1 MGKKQNNYIAS
12 KMNDYDRVRI
22 DVAECTEDITDLAAA
37 YLADAGFESFEPD
50 STGLTAYIKREA
62 GDGVKIAEES
72 LSDFPMESDFKI
84 TGEVIEGEDWNE
96 EWEKNYFKPILIEGR
111 CVIHSTFHREVP
123 EAEYDIVIDP
133 KMAFGT
139 GHHDTTSQMVKHIL
153 DLPLQ
158 GKSVIDMGTGTGI
171 LGILAAMRGAE
182 RVIGIEIDEAAYE
195 NAKENVTLNG
205 VKMELIHGDA
215 TALSGLEPADYLF
228 ANINRNIILGDID
241 RYAGKLKSGGE
252 MLLSGF
258 SDTDIAMIAEAAS
271 RYDLRE
277 ETRLVS
283 DARWVALRLIKE

>member
-1 MGKKQNNYIAS
+1 
-12 KMNDYDRVRI
+12 MNDYYRVRI

-241 RYAGKLKSGGE
+241 RYAGRLKSGGE

-258 SDTDIAMIAEAAS
+258 YDTDIAIIAEAAS

>member
-1 MGKKQNNYIAS
+1 
-12 KMNDYDRVRI
+12 MNDYYRVRI

-84 TGEVIEGEDWNE
+84 TGEVIEGEDCNE

-241 RYAGKLKSGGE
+241 RYAGRLKSGGE

-258 SDTDIAMIAEAAS
+258 YDTDIAMIAEAAS

>member
-1 MGKKQNNYIAS
+1 
-12 KMNDYDRVRI
+12 MNDYYRVRI

-96 EWEKNYFKPILIEGR
+96 EWEKNYFKPILVEGR

-153 DLPLQ
+153 DLSLQ

-241 RYAGKLKSGGE
+241 RYAGRLKSGGE

-258 SDTDIAMIAEAAS
+258 YDTDIAMIAEAAS

>member
-1 MGKKQNNYIAS
+1 
-12 KMNDYDRVRI
+12 MNDYYRVRI
-22 DVAECTEDITDLAAA
+22 DVAKCTEDITDLAAA

-241 RYAGKLKSGGE
+241 RYAGRLKSGGE

-258 SDTDIAMIAEAAS
+258 YDTDIAMIAEAAS

-277 ETRLVS
+277 ETHLVS

>member
-1 MGKKQNNYIAS
+1 
-12 KMNDYDRVRI
+12 MNDYYRVRI

-215 TALSGLEPADYLF
+215 TALSGLEQADYLF

-241 RYAGKLKSGGE
+241 RYAGRLKSGGE

-258 SDTDIAMIAEAAS
+258 YDTDTAMIAEAAS

-277 ETRLVS
+277 EARLVS

>member
-1 MGKKQNNYIAS
+1 
-12 KMNDYDRVRI
+12 MNDYYRVRI
-22 DVAECTEDITDLAAA
+22 DVAECTKDITDLAAA

-241 RYAGKLKSGGE
+241 RYAGRLKSGGE

-258 SDTDIAMIAEAAS
+258 YDTDIAMIAEAAS

>member
-1 MGKKQNNYIAS
+1 
-12 KMNDYDRVRI
+12 MNDYYRVRI

-96 EWEKNYFKPILIEGR
+96 EWEKNYFKPILIESR

-241 RYAGKLKSGGE
+241 RYAGRLKSGGE

-258 SDTDIAMIAEAAS
+258 YDTDIAMIAEAAS

>member
-1 MGKKQNNYIAS
+1 
-12 KMNDYDRVRI
+12 MNDYYRVRI

-158 GKSVIDMGTGTGI
+158 GKSVIDLGTGTGI

-241 RYAGKLKSGGE
+241 RYAGRLKSGGE

-258 SDTDIAMIAEAAS
+258 YDTDIAMIAEAAS

>member
-1 MGKKQNNYIAS
+1 
-12 KMNDYDRVRI
+12 MNDYYRVRI
-22 DVAECTEDITDLAAA
+22 DVADATEDKTDLAAA

-50 STGLTAYIKREA
+50 GRGLTAYIKREA
-62 GDGVKIAEES
+62 GDGVKIAEEA
-72 LSDFPMESDFKI
+72 LTDFPMDADFKI
-84 TGEVIEGEDWNE
+84 SGEVIEGEDWNE

-123 EAEYDIVIDP
+123 DAEYDIVIDP

-153 DLPLQ
+153 ELDMR

-182 RVIGIEIDEAAYE
+182 SVVGIEIDEAAYE
-195 NAKENVTLNG
+195 NAKENVMLNG

-241 RYAGKLKSGGE
+241 RYASRLKAGGE

-258 SDTDIAMIAEAAS
+258 YDTDIAMIVEAAR
-271 RYDLRE
+271 RYGLRE

-283 DARWVALRLIKE
+283 DSRWVALRLVKG

>member
-1 MGKKQNNYIAS
+1 
-12 KMNDYDRVRI
+12 MNDYYRVRI

-153 DLPLQ
+153 DLSLQ

-241 RYAGKLKSGGE
+241 RYAGRLKSGGE

-258 SDTDIAMIAEAAS
+258 YDTDIAMIAEAAS

>member
-1 MGKKQNNYIAS
+1 
-12 KMNDYDRVRI
+12 MNDYYRVRI

-241 RYAGKLKSGGE
+241 RYAGRLKSGGE

-258 SDTDIAMIAEAAS
+258 YDTDIAMIAEAAS
-271 RYDLRE
+271 HYDLRE

>member
-1 MGKKQNNYIAS
+1 
-12 KMNDYDRVRI
+12 MNDYYRVRI

-241 RYAGKLKSGGE
+241 RYAGRLKCGGE

-258 SDTDIAMIAEAAS
+258 YDTDIAMIAEAAS

>member
-1 MGKKQNNYIAS
+1 
-12 KMNDYDRVRI
+12 MNDYYRVRI

-37 YLADAGFESFEPD
+37 YLADAGFESFESD

-241 RYAGKLKSGGE
+241 RYAGRLKSGGE

-258 SDTDIAMIAEAAS
+258 YDTDIAMIAEAAS

>member
-1 MGKKQNNYIAS
+1 
-12 KMNDYDRVRI
+12 MNDYYRVRI

-258 SDTDIAMIAEAAS
+258 YDTDIAMIAEAAS

-283 DARWVALRLIKE
+283 DSRWVALRLIKE

>member
-1 MGKKQNNYIAS
+1 
-12 KMNDYDRVRI
+12 MNDYYRVRI

-37 YLADAGFESFEPD
+37 YLADAGFESFEHD

-241 RYAGKLKSGGE
+241 RYAGRLKSGGE

-258 SDTDIAMIAEAAS
+258 YDTDIAMIAEAAS

>member
-1 MGKKQNNYIAS
+1 
-12 KMNDYDRVRI
+12 MNDYYLVRI

-195 NAKENVTLNG
+195 NAKENVSLNG

-215 TALSGLEPADYLF
+215 TALSGLEPTDYLF

-241 RYAGKLKSGGE
+241 RYAGRLKSGGE

-258 SDTDIAMIAEAAS
+258 YDTDIAMIAEAAS

>member
-1 MGKKQNNYIAS
+1 
-12 KMNDYDRVRI
+12 MNDYYRVRI

-195 NAKENVTLNG
+195 NAKENVSLNG

-241 RYAGKLKSGGE
+241 RYAGRLKSGGE

-258 SDTDIAMIAEAAS
+258 YDTDIAMIAEAAS

>member
-1 MGKKQNNYIAS
+1 
-12 KMNDYDRVRI
+12 MNDYYRVRI

-153 DLPLQ
+153 DLSLQ

-171 LGILAAMRGAE
+171 LGILAAMRGAG

-215 TALSGLEPADYLF
+215 TALSGLEQADYLF

-241 RYAGKLKSGGE
+241 RYAGRLKSGGE

-258 SDTDIAMIAEAAS
+258 YDTDIAMIAEAAS